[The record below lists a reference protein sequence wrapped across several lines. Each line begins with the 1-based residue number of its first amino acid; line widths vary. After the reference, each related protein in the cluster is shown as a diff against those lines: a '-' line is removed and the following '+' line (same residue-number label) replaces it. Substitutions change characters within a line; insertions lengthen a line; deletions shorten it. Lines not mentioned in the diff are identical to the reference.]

1 MYGNDVYA
9 AWKINTSKLG
19 HKNGVLAEE
28 ARNRWTGPGS
38 TDLHPRSVSG
48 DTNNTRNSDRWL
60 EDGSFLRLR
69 SLTLSYTFPEKISR
83 RLAMK
88 SLRVYFQG
96 DNLWLATRYSG
107 WDPEVSNN
115 LDPRFMGVDNFSVPQ
130 PRMFCF
136 GLNVTF

>member
-1 MYGNDVYA
+1 M
-9 AWKINTSKLG
+9 
-19 HKNGVLAEE
+19 
-28 ARNRWTGPGS
+28 
-38 TDLHPRSVSG
+38 SG

-96 DNLWLATRYSG
+96 DNLWLAT
-107 WDPEVSNN
+107 P
-115 LDPRFMGVDNFSVPQ
+115 L
-130 PRMFCF
+130 F
-136 GLNVTF
+136 GLGP